1 MSALVA
7 GSSTNRLQGSDTDVE
22 SSARCSSGVFV
33 GLLCSSGHGVRSTA
47 STVGDCPSPDGSKG
61 SDRRTTTGQWSFAIS
76 GPTIWNSLPA
86 ALQAPDSG
94 VQASSV
100 NILV

>member
-33 GLLCSSGHGVRSTA
+33 GLLCSSGHGV
-47 STVGDCPSPDGSKG
+47 GDCSSPDGSKG

-86 ALQAPDSG
+86 ALQAPDRS
-94 VQASSV
+94 
-100 NILV
+100 LVGFKHHL